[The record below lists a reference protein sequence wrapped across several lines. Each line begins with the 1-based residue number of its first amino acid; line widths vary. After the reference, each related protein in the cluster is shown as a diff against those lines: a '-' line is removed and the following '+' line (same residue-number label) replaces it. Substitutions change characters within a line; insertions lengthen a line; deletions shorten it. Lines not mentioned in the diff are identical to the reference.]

1 MDKIRM
7 VDLHGQYLKIKNE
20 VDQRLSEVLDQ
31 TAFIN
36 GPEVKEFAFKLGEYL
51 ESNVIPCANGTDAL
65 QIAIMALDTKPG
77 DEVILPAYTYVA
89 TAEVIALLRLKP
101 VFVDVDPQLFTIN
114 VEQVES
120 NITSKTKAIFP
131 VHLFGQ
137 CAEMEGLLDIIGE
150 SDIAIIEDN
159 AQAIGADYQF
169 KDGRINKAGTLGTIG
184 TTSFFPSKNLGCF
197 GDGGAMI
204 TNDPKMAEKL
214 RVLAN
219 HGQYKKYHHDII
231 GVNSRLDTVQSAVLL
246 AKLPRLD
253 DYNQYRQQVAARY
266 DELLE
271 DLDEV
276 RTPARA
282 NYSTHVFHQY
292 TIQVSHEVRDALK
305 EHLLSNGIPSMI
317 YYPIPLHLQK
327 GYEHYGYKKGSFP
340 ISEYLSGIVLSL
352 PIHTELTDEQQLFI
366 CDKIR
371 NFFKR

>member
-1 MDKIRM
+1 M